1 MDDEEEFEQ
10 NKYRERAIETY
21 AEGGS
26 IEIDSDAL
34 VSIGEDGAY
43 VQAWVFV
50 GKLT

>member
-1 MDDEEEFEQ
+1 LDTEEEFEQ
-10 NKYRERAIETY
+10 NKYRKRAIDTY
-21 AEGGS
+21 AEDGR

-50 GKLT
+50 EKLT